1 MGAAGGPRG
10 MRRLAGALGAAAAV
24 AWVAWSVSVWGGRCP
39 GGGEALSPR
48 LRKLGLPQYRRA
60 FAGQGYQCLEDIFG
74 ISDAE

>member
-1 MGAAGGPRG
+1 MGARG
-10 MRRLAGALGAAAAV
+10 ARGVRRVAVALGAAAAV
-24 AWVAWSVSVWGGRCP
+24 AWAAWSVSVWGRCP

-48 LRKLGLPQYRRA
+48 LRKLGLLQYRRA